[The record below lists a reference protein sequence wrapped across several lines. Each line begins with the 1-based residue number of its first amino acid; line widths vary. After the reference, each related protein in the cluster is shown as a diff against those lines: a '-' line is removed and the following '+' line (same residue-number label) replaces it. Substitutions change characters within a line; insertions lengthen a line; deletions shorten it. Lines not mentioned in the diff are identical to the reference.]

1 MKKQCKILRFKWA
14 KNEDKMV
21 FIFKQVKIEVIS
33 GFKIQQ
39 SQEWSYKWFSCTN
52 ESRMKLKW
60 FSCTNEYIMNLEGA
74 LKFKRVMNKPISGFK
89 F

>member
-1 MKKQCKILRFKWA
+1 
-14 KNEDKMV
+14 MV

-39 SQEWSYKWFSCTN
+39 SQEWSYKWFSCSN

-60 FSCTNEYIMNLEGA
+60 FSCTNEYRMNQERA
-74 LKFKRVMNKPISGFK
+74 LKFKRVNNEGISALK